1 MGYQFIHIEGY
12 ARTGSKQSRVDRKT
26 KEAKVRQKWSAAK
39 VAAEAERH
47 PDACPHV
54 REPKPPGV
62 LFGCMPSEAAKQAE
76 DWANDSRDAQGRALR
91 KDGLC
96 LLAGVVSLP
105 AEQEA
110 DWPEFRAACLT
121 WLKHEYGDRLKSV
134 VEHTDEEHPHLHF
147 YAVPLP
153 GERFENLHSGRQAS
167 AEAIRGGKTKGEQ
180 SEAYKAAM
188 RAWQDKFSAEVAAS
202 FGLTRIGPARRRL
215 PRDAWLAEQAQ
226 ARALA
231 APVKGIR
238 IRADDVKKRT
248 TKSSWLG
255 DEYESSD
262 ELAGRLTTL
271 AQDQAKP
278 LAFRADLARRRG
290 ESEERTAAAE
300 KAAQEAEERA
310 AAAEKAAEEAE
321 QRAAQRRQELE
332 AMNRLIEQQD
342 KRLEAKTAELHKVDR
357 DIDRLREMRDL
368 EAGLRHR

>member
-12 ARTGSKQSRVDRKT
+12 ARTGSKQSRVDSKT
-26 KEAKVRQKWSAAK
+26 KEAKTRQKWSAAK

-76 DWANDSRDAQGRALR
+76 DWANDSRDAQGRSLR

-110 DWPEFRAACLT
+110 DWPEFRTACLT

-153 GERFENLHSGRQAS
+153 GERFENLHKGRQAS

-215 PRDAWLAEQAQ
+215 PREAWLAEQAQ

-238 IRADDVKKRT
+238 IQADDVKKRT

-300 KAAQEAEERA
+300 KAAQEAE
-310 AAAEKAAEEAE
+310 
-321 QRAAQRRQELE
+321 QRAAKRRQELE
-332 AMNRLIEQQD
+332 AMDRLIEQQD
-342 KRLEAKTAELHKVDR
+342 KLLEAKTTELQRLDR
-357 DIDRLREMRDL
+357 DIDQLREMKNQ
-368 EAGLRHR
+368 ESGLSR